1 LFIWLNENDAFL
13 EATINVKIVLG

>member
-13 EATINVKIVLG
+13 EPTINVKIVLG

>member
-13 EATINVKIVLG
+13 EPTINVKTFLG